1 MLDNIFVTASER
13 NVRHG
18 RLMCAYLGSLQDLL
32 LFDSSKYCHYA
43 KITWG
48 RHLELKEA
56 WRSALQTVFAQVDK
70 GLVSFDH
77 GIATLKELSSRMLP
91 EGMLV
96 YDYGVRIVGRYFHDT
111 CDMLNKH
118 TYLQNPIL
126 YQDYLP
132 QAKVE
137 NFSHNITQLW
147 NFSKPPIPVTAK
159 GIRRQMRERMWYI
172 CGHIVKP
179 DAPFTLCMVR
189 TGAVSIFYA
198 FSSTTQDRAG
208 FRRGSLLIPSV
219 YLKRLFAEKVQG
231 EMPLRIEGGEI
242 IFPEQSLGLT

>member
-1 MLDNIFVTASER
+1 MLDNTFVTACER
-13 NVRHG
+13 SVRHG
-18 RLMCAYLGSLQDLL
+18 RLMCAYLGSQQDLL

-48 RHLELKEA
+48 RHLDLREA

-77 GIATLKELSSRMLP
+77 GVSTLKELSLRMLP

-96 YDYGVRIVGRYFHDT
+96 YEYGVRIVGRYFHDI
-111 CDMLNKH
+111 CDMLKMH
-118 TYLQNPIL
+118 TYLQDPIL

-147 NFSKPPIPVTAK
+147 NFSNSPNPVTSKAV
-159 GIRRQMRERMWYI
+159 RRLMRERMWYI
-172 CGHIVKP
+172 CGQIVKRVP
-179 DAPFTLCMVR
+179 HFTLSMDL
-189 TGAVSIFYA
+189 TGEGRIFHA
-198 FSSTTQDRAG
+198 LSSTTQDQAG
-208 FRRGSLLIPSV
+208 FRRGSLHIPSF
-219 YLKRLFAEKVQG
+219 YLKRLFAGKVQG
-231 EMPLRIEGGEI
+231 EMPLRIAGGEI
-242 IFPEQSLGLT
+242 IFPEHS